1 MNKILTNREIYTELI
16 CKEIPKAK
24 EFCWI
29 ATADIKDL
37 YVDIGRKKM
46 VPFLSVLSNLADKG
60 VEIRL
65 IHAKEPGQRFRDD
78 FDKYPNLIHS
88 LEMML
93 CPRNHTKS
101 VIIDGKVAWFGSANL
116 TGAGMGA
123 KSENRRNFEISLL
136 TDVEEFIDPIVTQF
150 DNLWLG
156 THCSQCGRKAF
167 CSQFNEMV

>member
-1 MNKILTNREIYTELI
+1 MQKILTNRAIYTELLTGV
-16 CKEIPKAK
+16 IPSSK

-37 YVDIGRKKM
+37 FVERGGKM
-46 VPFLSVLSNLADKG
+46 VPFLSTLSDLASRG

-65 IHAKEPGQRFRDD
+65 IHAKEPGPRFREE
-78 FDKYPNLIHS
+78 FDNYPNLFDS

-101 VIIDGKVAWFGSANL
+101 VVVDGRVAWFGSANL

-123 KSENRRNFEISLL
+123 KSETKRNFEISLL
-136 TDVEEFIDPIVTQF
+136 TDEPDLVEPVLTQF
-150 DNLWLG
+150 DDLWRG
-156 THCSQCGRKAF
+156 EHCSPCKRKEYCA
-167 CSQFNEMV
+167 QFQEMK